1 MVFEGLVGLGVA
13 CLLAPA
19 IAEYAKIRH
28 KAERGFNWFAMAGV
42 WFIFAAAFP
51 LVPTIASFLTFGTF
65 SLADIFAW
73 VGWLVALI
81 GTLFVGYEMLVEK

>member
-19 IAEYAKIRH
+19 IAEYAKVRH
-28 KAERGFNWFAMAGV
+28 KAERGFNWFAVAGV

-51 LVPTIASFLTFGTF
+51 LVPTIAAFLTFGTF
-65 SLADIFAW
+65 GVVDIFTI
-73 VGWLVALI
+73 VGWLFALI
-81 GTLFVGYEMLVEK
+81 GTLFVGYETLVEK